1 MEIKN
6 IDGNLLD
13 TDAELI
19 LHQVN
24 CQGKMNSGV
33 AKAIREKWP
42 IVFEEYIKLFSKDF
56 FVVKLGICQPVSIS
70 DNQKV
75 INMFSQDNYGYDGKM
90 YTSYDAINTCLG
102 KVKDYC
108 VNNGYKR
115 IALPYKMCCC
125 RGGAN
130 WDVIMAMIKA
140 NFEDSDITIEIW
152 KLDND

>member
-42 IVFEEYIKLFSKDF
+42 IVFEEYIKLFSKDL
-56 FVVKLGICQPVSIS
+56 FVVKLGICQPVSVT

-152 KLDND
+152 KLDNN

>member
-1 MEIKN
+1 MEIKH

-13 TDAELI
+13 TNADLI

-24 CQGKMNSGV
+24 CQGAMNSGV

-42 IVFEEYIKLFSKDF
+42 VVFEIYRTFCNANGQHLGDCLP
-56 FVVKLGICQPVSIS
+56 VKINDTQR
-70 DNQKV
+70 V
-75 INMFSQDNYGYDGKM
+75 INMFSQDKYGYDGEM
-90 YTSYDAINTCLG
+90 YTSYDAVNTCLKKIRG
-102 KVKDYC
+102 YC
-108 VNNGYKR
+108 EKNGLKT
-115 IALPYKMCCC
+115 IALPYNMCCC

>member
-42 IVFEEYIKLFSKDF
+42 VVFDEYCKLCSSPFL
-56 FVVKLGICQPVSIS
+56 KLGMCQPVSIS
-70 DNQKV
+70 DTQKV
-75 INMFSQDNYGYDGKM
+75 INMFSQDKYGYDGEM
-90 YTSYDAINTCLG
+90 YTSYDA
-102 KVKDYC
+102 
-108 VNNGYKR
+108 VNKCFKYTKGYMQSNGFKR
-115 IALPYKMCCC
+115 IAIPYKMCSC

-130 WDVIMAMIKA
+130 WDVIMALLKA

>member
-6 IDGNLLD
+6 IDGILLD

-42 IVFEEYIKLFSKDF
+42 IVFEEYHKLFYKDF
-56 FVVKLGICQPVSIS
+56 FVVKLGICQTVSVN
-70 DNQKV
+70 DTQKV

-108 VNNGYKR
+108 VKNGYTK

-140 NFEDSDITIEIW
+140 NFKDSDITIEIW
-152 KLDND
+152 KLGND

>member
-6 IDGNLLD
+6 INGNLLD

-42 IVFEEYIKLFSKDF
+42 IVYEEYHKLFYKDF
-56 FVVKLGICQPVSIS
+56 FVVKLGICQPVSVN
-70 DNQKV
+70 DTQKV

-108 VNNGYKR
+108 VKNGYTR

-140 NFEDSDITIEIW
+140 NFEGSDITIEIW

>member
-13 TDAELI
+13 TNAELI

-42 IVFEEYIKLFSKDF
+42 IVYDEYYKLFYKDF
-56 FVVKLGICQPVSIS
+56 FIVKLGICQPVSVS

-75 INMFSQDNYGYDGKM
+75 INMFSQDNYGYDGKI

-152 KLDND
+152 KLDNN

>member
-6 IDGNLLD
+6 IDGNLLE

-42 IVFEEYIKLFSKDF
+42 IVFEEYVKLFSKDF
-56 FVVKLGICQPVSIS
+56 FVVKLGICQPVSIT

-108 VNNGYKR
+108 VKNGYKR

>member
-1 MEIKN
+1 MEIKEIN
-6 IDGNLLD
+6 GNLLD

-56 FVVKLGICQPVSIS
+56 FVVKLGICQPVSVT

>member
-6 IDGNLLD
+6 INGNLLD

-42 IVFEEYIKLFSKDF
+42 IVYEEYHKLFYKDF
-56 FVVKLGICQPVSIS
+56 FVVRLGIFQPVSVN
-70 DNQKV
+70 DTQKV
-75 INMFSQDNYGYDGKM
+75 INMFSQDDYGYDGKM
-90 YTSYDAINTCLG
+90 YTSYDAVNECFGKIN
-102 KVKDYC
+102 KYMSE
-108 VNNGYKR
+108 NGFKR
-115 IALPYKMCCC
+115 IALPYNMCCC

-130 WDVIMAMIKA
+130 WDVIMALLKA
-140 NFEDSDITIEIW
+140 NFEKSDVSIEIW
-152 KLDND
+152 KLE

>member
-56 FVVKLGICQPVSIS
+56 FVVKLGICQPVSVT

>member
-42 IVFEEYIKLFSKDF
+42 IVFEEYVKLFSKDF
-56 FVVKLGICQPVSIS
+56 FVVKLGICQPVSVS
-70 DNQKV
+70 DTQKV

-152 KLDND
+152 KLES

>member
-6 IDGNLLD
+6 IEGNLLD
-13 TDAELI
+13 SDAELI

-42 IVFEEYIKLFSKDF
+42 IVFEEYTKLFYKDF
-56 FVVKLGICQPVSIS
+56 FVVKLGICQPVSVN
-70 DNQKV
+70 DTQKV

-108 VNNGYKR
+108 VKNGYKR

-140 NFEDSDITIEIW
+140 NFEDSNITIEIW
-152 KLDND
+152 KLGND

>member
-42 IVFEEYIKLFSKDF
+42 IVFEEYIKLFSNDL
-56 FVVKLGICQPVSIS
+56 FVVKLGICQPVSVT

-140 NFEDSDITIEIW
+140 NFEDSGITIEIW

>member
-42 IVFEEYIKLFSKDF
+42 IVFEEYVKLFSKDF
-56 FVVKLGICQPVSIS
+56 FVVKLGICQPVSVT

-108 VNNGYKR
+108 VKNGYKR

>member
-42 IVFEEYIKLFSKDF
+42 VVFDEYCKLCSSPFL
-56 FVVKLGICQPVSIS
+56 KLGMCQPVSIS
-70 DNQKV
+70 DTQKV
-75 INMFSQDNYGYDGKM
+75 INMFSQDKYGYDGEM
-90 YTSYDAINTCLG
+90 YTSYDAVNKCFKNTKG
-102 KVKDYC
+102 YMQS
-108 VNNGYKR
+108 NGFKR
-115 IALPYKMCCC
+115 IAIPYKMCSC

-130 WDVIMAMIKA
+130 WDVIMALLKA